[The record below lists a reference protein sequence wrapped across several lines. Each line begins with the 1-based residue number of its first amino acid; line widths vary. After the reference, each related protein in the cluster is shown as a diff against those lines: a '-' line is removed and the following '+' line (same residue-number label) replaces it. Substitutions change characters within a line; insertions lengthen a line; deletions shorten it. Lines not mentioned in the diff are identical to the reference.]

1 MFRVVIVPEVMLF
14 VFGLLITSSLSEN
27 WGLFDHIFNAVA

>member
-1 MFRVVIVPEVMLF
+1 MSRVVIVPEEMLF
-14 VFGLLITSSLSEN
+14 VLGLLDTSSLSEN